1 MRGFMNLFQRPAPTP
16 PPVPKVVLGPTGP
29 KSAPKPGPPA
39 QPQPPID
46 PKQWSS

>member
-1 MRGFMNLFQRPAPTP
+1 MRGFMNLFQRPAPSP

-29 KSAPKPGPPA
+29 KPPQPKPVVV
-39 QPQPPID
+39 QPPID